1 MPQRNNR
8 TGIKVVE
15 NWSEKGNFSVYACR
29 AIAMQPG
36 VTRAETPAKGSPAG
50 MLGLEMIRRP
60 TRCKKLTITNH

>member
-36 VTRAETPAKGSPAG
+36 VTKAERRPMDSPAG
-50 MLGLEMIRRP
+50 APSLEMIRRP
-60 TRCKKLTITNH
+60 LRCTN